1 MKSVII
7 VDKELPLG
15 LIANTTAVLGLS
27 LGNRINNLIG
37 PDIRDVNGK
46 IHLGITT
53 MPIPILGAARKQ
65 IKDLYSSVLSEEQSD
80 LIAVDFNDI
89 AQKSKTYEEYTML
102 LSNAEY
108 GNLQYLGICLYG
120 PKKRINKLTGSIG
133 LLK

>member
-80 LIAVDFNDI
+80 LIAIDFNDI

-108 GNLQYLGICLYG
+108 ENLQYLGICLYG
-120 PKKRINKLTGSIG
+120 PEKRINKLTGSIG
-133 LLK
+133 LLR

>member
-108 GNLQYLGICLYG
+108 ENLQYLGICLYG